1 MYLLLIFEL
10 VRDKKCQAGGLQ
22 DFLEVIQMKF
32 LLKRYAENLWRK
44 KLKRWEVFF
53 ACLKGGLKIG
63 CAERSKRD
71 HPQR

>member
-1 MYLLLIFEL
+1 
-10 VRDKKCQAGGLQ
+10 
-22 DFLEVIQMKF
+22 MKF